1 MRIADFEYHTPDTL
15 MDACALLARY
25 ARKARVLAGGT
36 DLLVYLKNEQVSCE
50 HIVSLKNVSEL
61 RKISFEQRS
70 GLSIGALATHNDLV
84 ADRIILRHYPEL
96 SEAALTLASPQVR
109 NTGTVGG
116 NICSAVPSADMPPLL
131 IAMNASVRLAGPK
144 GERIVLLN
152 DFSTGPRKTVIRN
165 GEILTHILVPP
176 KPAGTGACYLKFALR
191 DATALAVAGVAA
203 AVLVRKGVCTGARI
217 VLGAVSP
224 RPVIARSASAGLI
237 GRKINDAAADK
248 AGRIARNECRP
259 ISDVRGSAE
268 YRRSLVEILTRRA
281 VLKAAER
288 AGS

>member
-15 MDACALLARY
+15 SEACALLTKY
-25 ARKARVLAGGT
+25 ARKACVLAGGT
-36 DLLVYLKNEQVSCE
+36 DLLVDLKSEMVSYE
-50 HIVSLKNVSEL
+50 HIVSLKKVSEL
-61 RKISFEQRS
+61 RQISFDRKN
-70 GLSIGALATHNDLV
+70 GLNIGALATHNDL
-84 ADRIILRHYPEL
+84 ATDRIILRHYPEL

-131 IAMNASVRLAGPK
+131 IAMNASVRLVGPR
-144 GERIVLLN
+144 GGRTVLLN
-152 DFSTGPRKTVIRN
+152 DFFTAPRKTVIRN

-176 KPAGTGACYLKFALR
+176 KPAGAGACYLKFALR
-191 DATALAVAGVAA
+191 DATALAVVGVAA
-203 AVLVRKGVCTGARI
+203 AVLLGKGACAGARI

-224 RPVIARSASAGLI
+224 TPLVARKASAGLI
-237 GRKINDAAADK
+237 GRKIDAAAAGE
-248 AGRIARNECRP
+248 AGRTARNECAP

-268 YRRSLVEILTRRA
+268 YRRSLVEILTKRA

-288 AGS
+288 ARS